1 MTWER
6 QRTYDLAQGREE
18 GMRDAKIETAKR
30 MLAGGLTIEQT
41 AQFSALPIAEIEA
54 LAKEKSN

>member
-1 MTWER
+1 MTE
-6 QRTYDLAQGREE
+6 TAVAQGREE
-18 GMRDAKIETAKR
+18 GMRETKIETAKR

-54 LAKEKSN
+54 LSKENAK